1 MFLFFSVSIKVASL
15 NAQWGQ
21 SLLLFSP
28 LLLFWSILHASF
40 FTLLRDQR
48 RSRGKDARRRRRH
61 VAIGPRGLVF

>member
-15 NAQWGQ
+15 NAHRGR
-21 SLLLFSP
+21 LLLFSP

-48 RSRGKDARRRRRH
+48 RSRGKDARRRRH
-61 VAIGPRGLVF
+61 VAIGRGLVF